1 MAHYILLPQ
10 PMDKPKRLLR
20 PHSRLSQLANMIQ
33 APYSTVWDCCC
44 DHGLLGMSL
53 LKDRGADQVIF
64 VDVLE
69 NMMASLADRLA
80 RDFPQDQYS
89 WQVRCD
95 DVKNIA
101 VPDADSQLF
110 IIAGVGP
117 HQTIEFID
125 SLCASV
131 PDRPFDLLICSV
143 HGNYSVREAL
153 INQGYKLKDERI
165 ICDKNRFYEAIYVSK
180 SADQPLIETGS
191 PMWNWADPVHQ
202 DYWHRTV
209 GHYRQKAKNDP
220 VQFQPIVERYQL
232 LRAAIENTAGII
244 QNQS

>member
-1 MAHYILLPQ
+1 
-10 PMDKPKRLLR
+10 
-20 PHSRLSQLANMIQ
+20 
-33 APYSTVWDCCC
+33 
-44 DHGLLGMSL
+44 
-53 LKDRGADQVIF
+53 
-64 VDVLE
+64 
-69 NMMASLADRLA
+69 
-80 RDFPQDQYS
+80 
-89 WQVRCD
+89 
-95 DVKNIA
+95 
-101 VPDADSQLF
+101 
-110 IIAGVGP
+110 
-117 HQTIEFID
+117 
-125 SLCASV
+125 
-131 PDRPFDLLICSV
+131 V

-232 LRAAIENTAGII
+232 LRDSISHNQQAIIT
-244 QNQS
+244 

>member
-1 MAHYILLPQ
+1 MH
-10 PMDKPKRLLR
+10 KSKRLLR
-20 PHSRLSQLANMIQ
+20 PHSRLSHLANMIQ

-53 LKDRGADQVIF
+53 LNAGYADEVIF

-69 NMMASLADRLA
+69 NIMTSLTDRLVQ
-80 RDFPQDQYS
+80 DFPQNQYR

-95 DVKNIA
+95 DIKNIV
-101 VPDADSQLF
+101 VPNADSQLF

-125 SLCASV
+125 SLCASA
-131 PDRPFDLLICSV
+131 PDTAFDLLICSV
-143 HGNYSVREAL
+143 HGSYSVRQTL
-153 INQGYKLKDERI
+153 INQGYRLKAERI

-180 SADQPLIETGS
+180 SADQTLVDTGS
-191 PMWNWADPVHQ
+191 QMWNWADPMHQ

-220 VQFQPIVERYQL
+220 AQFQPIVERYQL

-244 QNQS
+244 QKQK